1 MSLETNDSSIFHRGT
16 NSETNINNKSCI
28 SGTPIHSYILY
39 ENIVFHAEQKMIEV
53 DGVRKKIPTQPS
65 HLLWL
70 FLKEKENGYILKDN
84 YNMVNL

>member
-16 NSETNINNKSCI
+16 NSETNINNN
-28 SGTPIHSYILY
+28 SYILY

>member
-1 MSLETNDSSIFHRGT
+1 MKQISIIKVLQEI
-16 NSETNINNKSCI
+16 NS
-28 SGTPIHSYILY
+28 TPIHSYILY
-39 ENIVFHAEQKMIEV
+39 ENITFYAEQKMIEV

>member
-28 SGTPIHSYILY
+28 RNKWHSHSFLY
-39 ENIVFHAEQKMIEV
+39 IVFHAEQKMIEV

>member
-1 MSLETNDSSIFHRGT
+1 
-16 NSETNINNKSCI
+16 
-28 SGTPIHSYILY
+28 
-39 ENIVFHAEQKMIEV
+39 MIEV